1 MSKVKSQKSKVRFL
15 RFKII
20 LISCVNLNVK
30 SQKTEV
36 KSQKSKVKRQKTEV
50 KRLRTNPLPSWM
62 EEIDVVTRK
71 ELTANFDWK
80 RKWKNQ
86 LVSWIFFFFGKC
98 FFWTFFLNIFFSSS
112 YASVKGNL
120 LQITIYPGWT
130 NGPKRARP
138 FLHPSPSSSWCWG
151 SPGTSLL
158 FLSWGNR
165 ALASASLDDN
175 SSQISRSR
183 TLGARQ
189 TWSSWS
195 WPSCSVE
202 SGSLEMVCVSSM
214 VCWPFYSPLRLC
226 GRWVLSVLIATLGL
240 WSRNITRL
248 FLPRKPLC

>member
-1 MSKVKSQKSKVRFL
+1 MLDGKDIRFRVFKIQNNSDKLCQLKCQKSKVKSQVFNIQNNSDKLCQLKCQKSKDR
-15 RFKII
+15 
-20 LISCVNLNVK
+20 
-30 SQKTEV
+30 
-36 KSQKSKVKRQKTEV
+36 SQKSKVKRQKTEV
-50 KRLRTNPLPSWM
+50 KRLCTNPLPSWM

-86 LVSWIFFFFGKC
+86 LVSWIFFFF
-98 FFWTFFLNIFFSSS
+98 W
-112 YASVKGNL
+112 
-120 LQITIYPGWT
+120 
-130 NGPKRARP
+130 KRARP

-165 ALASASLDDN
+165 ALASASLDGN

-226 GRWVLSVLIATLGL
+226 GRWVLSVSIATLGL
-240 WSRNITRL
+240 WSRNTTQL